1 MQGLLLRLSGL
12 DSDAESAV
20 RLISFFDALI
30 EQRASVEVL
39 LRHAAALAERAVGI
53 QDDDGR
59 FAKRATP
66 DGATDRQRSTP
77 DALIRKV
84 AGGYQVWISRGDA
97 GTHPSDQILLER
109 LGIAFIAGRRTDES
123 TVPAFGD
130 PALLE
135 LIVSRTTG
143 VPERSRALH
152 LLGLTPAT
160 SLTFLAALG
169 PASEISTIAT
179 ALHSCTP
186 RLCRARI
193 GGVDAFA
200 MMGPPPATIAVPPG
214 ATIGVGPTTFGV
226 DAANSWDKAV
236 RALRFATPAGTR
248 GDFAARPV
256 IRADDLG
263 AFELLAEHL
272 RSEDI
277 YGIRDVDVLDELAAE
292 APGSGVIRTLEI
304 VVESASLREAAR
316 RLYLHHNSVS
326 ARLERVEERLGYRIN
341 EPQGIARLGLALALR
356 RLRSTDLLG

>member
-1 MQGLLLRLSGL
+1 MQGLLLRLSAL

-39 LRHAAALAERAVGI
+39 LRQSAAVAERAVGI
-53 QDDDGR
+53 QDEDGR
-59 FAKRATP
+59 FATRATP
-66 DGATDRQRSTP
+66 DGATDGQRSTP
-77 DALIRKV
+77 DALTRKV
-84 AGGYQVWISRGDA
+84 AGGYQVWISSGDT
-97 GTHPSDQILLER
+97 GGHPSDQILLER
-109 LGIAFIAGRRTDES
+109 LGIAFLAGRRHDES

-135 LIVSRTTG
+135 MIVSRTTG

-152 LLGLTPAT
+152 LLGMTPAT

-169 PASEISTIAT
+169 PAAEVAAIAA

-186 RLCRARI
+186 RLYRARI
-193 GGVDAFA
+193 GGIDAFA
-200 MMGPPPATIAVPPG
+200 VMGPPPATITVQPG
-214 ATIGVGPTTFGV
+214 VTIGVGSTTFGV
-226 DAANSWDKAV
+226 DAATSWDKAV

-263 AFELLAEHL
+263 AFELLAAQL
-272 RSEDI
+272 RSPDI
-277 YGIRDVDVLDELAAE
+277 RGIRDVDVLDELAAE
-292 APGSGVIRTLEI
+292 APGAGVIRTLEI

-316 RLYLHHNSVS
+316 KLYLHHNSVS
-326 ARLERVEERLGYRIN
+326 ARLERVEDRLGYRIN
-341 EPQGIARLGLALALR
+341 EPNGIARLGLALALR
-356 RLRSTDLLG
+356 RLRTTDLLG